1 MHLRLLWSLDK
12 LHKFINDGA
21 SLVNAWR
28 LSKGLL
34 DDLSVA
40 RMSEFHS
47 SCWAGLCSKASLR
60 LKEAVCQQG
69 PVAVLKML
77 EGKTGQS
84 IEEAKSMLSGME
96 GLTGRLLQM
105 HASLQ
110 DMDQLHTYTE
120 NKPSDLAQVCKQM
133 PGIVKIVN
141 YNLDVIHLV
150 KPDQKAAVMEY
161 LGDVNTVLRTNIQT
175 MTQDALRWKKLVER
189 YQPLF
194 SIG

>member
-1 MHLRLLWSLDK
+1 
-12 LHKFINDGA
+12 
-21 SLVNAWR
+21 
-28 LSKGLL
+28 
-34 DDLSVA
+34 
-40 RMSEFHS
+40 
-47 SCWAGLCSKASLR
+47 
-60 LKEAVCQQG
+60 
-69 PVAVLKML
+69 
-77 EGKTGQS
+77 
-84 IEEAKSMLSGME
+84 MLSGME